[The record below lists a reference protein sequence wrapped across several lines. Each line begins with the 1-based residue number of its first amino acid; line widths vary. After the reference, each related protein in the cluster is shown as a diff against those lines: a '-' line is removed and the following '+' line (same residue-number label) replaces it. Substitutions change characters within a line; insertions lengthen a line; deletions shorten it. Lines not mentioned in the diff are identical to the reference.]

1 MKAAKGSAP
10 QPLPY
15 CDGTSDYT
23 RALKEFKLNWMKYGH
38 EWGGGGGGGGGGG
51 CLGVGQ
57 ISCSSIFELQKH
69 L

>member
-1 MKAAKGSAP
+1 MGMS
-10 QPLPY
+10 
-15 CDGTSDYT
+15 
-23 RALKEFKLNWMKYGH
+23 R
-38 EWGGGGGGGGGGG
+38 GGGGG